1 VKENNGDVKVKLLP
15 SHMNADGQLQTLTTF
30 LINEN
35 LTIDAGS
42 IAIALSADEMSA
54 IRHVIVTHSHNDHI
68 ACLPL
73 FVAETFPI
81 LDSPVTIYAIEEVVS
96 ALKKHIFNDHIWPDF
111 ELIELTNGQ
120 GATIRY
126 ETLEPRKTV
135 EISGLRVTPIPVN
148 HVIPTC
154 GMMLQDESSTVIF
167 SADTYITDELW
178 QVASQQEN
186 LKAIFVDVSYPN
198 KLEKLAAA
206 SKHFTPQS
214 LAADLKKLKR
224 EVDIY
229 AVHIKPSNR
238 HQVIEQL
245 RALNNPRISVA
256 EIGHVYQ
263 W

>member
-1 VKENNGDVKVKLLP
+1 MKIKLLP
-15 SHMNADGQLQTLTTF
+15 SHINAEGQLQTLTTF
-30 LINEN
+30 LINDN
-35 LTIDAGS
+35 VTIDAGS
-42 IAIALSADEMSA
+42 ISIALSAEEMAA

-68 ACLPL
+68 ACLPI
-73 FVAETFPI
+73 FIAETFPV
-81 LDSPVTIYAIEEVVS
+81 LDSPVNIYGIEEVTS
-96 ALKKHIFNDHIWPDF
+96 ALKTHIFNDHIWPDF
-111 ELIELTNGQ
+111 ELINLMDSNS
-120 GATIRY
+120 ATIRY

-135 EISGLRVTPIPVN
+135 EIAGLRVTPIPVN

-154 GMMLQDESSTVIF
+154 GMMLQDETSTVIF

-224 EVDIY
+224 DVDIY
-229 AVHIKPSNR
+229 AVHIKPTNR
-238 HQVIEQL
+238 HEVVEQL
-245 RALNNPRISVA
+245 RELNNPRISVA

>member
-1 VKENNGDVKVKLLP
+1 VKIKLLP
-15 SHMNADGQLQTLTTF
+15 SHINADGQLQTLTTF
-30 LINEN
+30 LINDN

-42 IAIALSADEMSA
+42 IAIALTADEMSA
-54 IRHVIVTHSHNDHI
+54 IRHIIITHSHNDHI

-73 FVAETFPI
+73 FVAETFPK
-81 LDSPVTIYAIEEVVS
+81 LDSAVLIYGIEEVVT
-96 ALKKHIFNDHIWPDF
+96 ALKNHIFNEHIWPDF
-111 ELIELTNGQ
+111 EKIELLNGRDV
-120 GATIRY
+120 TIQY
-126 ETLEPRKTV
+126 QTLEPRKTV
-135 EISGLRVTPIPVN
+135 KISGLGVTPIPVN

-154 GMMLQDESSTVIF
+154 GMMVQDESSTVIF
-167 SADTYITDELW
+167 SADTYQTDELW
-178 QVASQQEN
+178 EVASQQEN

-198 KLEKLAAA
+198 ELEKLAIA

-238 HQVIEQL
+238 QQVIEQL